1 MTTKR
6 KPALMLTALLAF
18 ALCLMLAVCVLTACN
33 DGGSGN
39 QDGSVAKP
47 FANNTPVPT
56 KLLNALF
63 YYTYTNGSNQQEDY
77 YLFALCYSDAA
88 YIDETYDNSFIHIY
102 HAQLNEDGQISG
114 VRQDFYATIHADNA
128 SAQEHFDKGID
139 YTSGPYTY
147 MMVDPESF
155 VYENAVVTVSAESGF
170 ADLLNSS
177 APLAIKDNEN
187 IGKIMGAMPSATGKG
202 VLVRFG
208 GDSHD
213 FEAAIWQY
221 ISPEYGA
228 DSRLEKW
235 SSFLYAYPG
244 ETFDAET
251 SESAD
256 SLTQSFEQSYN
267 DSTNWSCSVERTA
280 ASLEIEC
287 ATKPGVT
294 YSSYD
299 DRYTVDEFCYD
310 ADHRPAEVT
319 VPAEINGVH
328 VTFYD
333 VQLPSFVTDL
343 YLPGRDIFVVGYR
356 TIDDFRYEGDTTL
369 LTIHGDDWVYQL
381 GDGADNSALKLS
393 APTGLTFDA
402 DSMTLS
408 WDAHPSD
415 MCDGYW
421 LDIRAE
427 YPNGRGDSLAEDVS
441 ISADATSLDV
451 SQYVA
456 DVLGGIFSATLQFT
470 FYAEHVIEVSD
481 GIPTVPMPT
490 YDKKTELDSDDVT
503 ITYEYDGIE
512 FDPTDTTLDPADKT
526 MVDFSGVQIP
536 RALLNIALNTALI
549 LPQMPSEATIES
561 YLSVMSDDEINN
573 MLASN
578 SDILGSLD
586 NVSGALALGLLAIS
600 ENDLGTDAD
609 IFGAAVVFETEAAA
623 QKYAAAQNAK
633 DPAADT
639 RICITFA
646 NTVIIIAA
654 TQAIDII
661 NLTQGIIPTLNTL
674 MNTPVSG
681 DADETK
687 FIEFFYD
694 TVLHTTDLK
703 EITFGGSSSFGGLTV
718 NAIGYEDEV
727 EGESLIYQ
735 TPAVL
740 CETPE
745 IAAEFY
751 NAYVN
756 EFGMPLRLDGRF
768 VYGSFMIRQ
777 NGTDTVFEDLL

>member
-6 KPALMLTALLAF
+6 KPALMLTALLAL

-33 DGGSGN
+33 DSGSGN

-63 YYTYTNGSNQQEDY
+63 YYTYTNGSNQQAYSYALELY
-77 YLFALCYSDAA
+77 YKDAT
-88 YIDETYDNSFIHIY
+88 YIDEDHDASINVSHFQLIENVY
-102 HAQLNEDGQISG
+102 HSG
-114 VRQDFYATIHADNA
+114 ADVHATIYADNN
-128 SAQEHFDKGID
+128 SAQKHLEDGID
-139 YTSGPYTY
+139 YTSYPYTA
-147 MMVDPESF
+147 MVDPESF
-155 VYENAVVTVSAESGF
+155 VYENTVVTVSAESGF

-177 APLAIKDNEN
+177 APLAIRDNEN
-187 IGKIMGAMPSATGKG
+187 IGKIMGAMPSATGKE

-208 GDSHD
+208 GSSHN
-213 FEAAIWQY
+213 FGATISQY

-235 SSFLYAYPG
+235 SYFLYAYPG

-256 SLTQSFEQSYN
+256 SATQSFEQSYN

-294 YSSYD
+294 YYSYD
-299 DRYTVDEFCYD
+299 DWYDGYIVDEFCYD
-310 ADHRPAEVT
+310 ANHRPAEVT
-319 VPAEINGVH
+319 IPAEINGVRVILDH
-328 VTFYD
+328 

-343 YLPGRDIFVVGYR
+343 YLPGRDISVASYKK
-356 TIDDFRYEGDTTL
+356 TIDYFRYEGDTTL

-415 MCDGYW
+415 MCDGYR

-470 FYAEHVIEVSD
+470 FYAEHEIS
-481 GIPTVPMPT
+481 G
-490 YDKKTELDSDDVT
+490 YNQKTELDSDAVT

-512 FDPTDTTLDPADKT
+512 FDPTDKT

-549 LPQMPSEATIES
+549 LPQLSSEATIGS
-561 YLSVMSDDEINN
+561 NLSVMSDDEINN

-600 ENDLGTDAD
+600 ENDLGTDD
-609 IFGAAVVFETEAAA
+609 GIFGVAVVFKTEAAA

-633 DPAADT
+633 DPDADT

-646 NTVIIIAA
+646 NTVIIIAV

-687 FIEFFYD
+687 FIEFLYD

-703 EITFGGSSSFGGLTV
+703 EITFGGGSSFGELIVG
-718 NAIGYEDEV
+718 AIGYEDEV
-727 EGESLIYQ
+727 EGESLSYQ
-735 TPAVL
+735 TLALL

-777 NGTDTVFEDLL
+777 NGTNVVFEDLL

>member
-1 MTTKR
+1 
-6 KPALMLTALLAF
+6 MLTALLTL

-39 QDGSVAKP
+39 QNGGVAKP
-47 FANNTPVPT
+47 FTNNTPVPT

-77 YLFALCYSDAA
+77 YLFALCYSDTA
-88 YIDETYDNSFIHIY
+88 YIDKTYDNSFIYMY

-177 APLAIKDNEN
+177 APLAIRDNEN
-187 IGKIMGAMPSATGKG
+187 IGKIMGAMPSATGKY
-202 VLVRFG
+202 VSVYFG

-213 FEAAIWQY
+213 FGATISQY

-256 SLTQSFEQSYN
+256 STTQSFEQSYN

-294 YSSYD
+294 YRSND
-299 DRYTVDEFCYD
+299 DWYTVDEFCYD

-343 YLPGRDIFVVGYR
+343 YLPGRDISVIRYS
-356 TIDDFRYEGDTTL
+356 TIDYFRYEGDTTL
-369 LTIHGDDWVYQL
+369 LSIHGDDWVYQL

-427 YPNGRGDSLAEDVS
+427 YPDGRGDSLAEDVS

-456 DVLGGIFSATLQFT
+456 DVLGGISPATLQFT
-470 FYAEHVIEVSD
+470 FYAEHEVS
-481 GIPTVPMPT
+481 G
-490 YDKKTELDSDDVT
+490 YNQKTELDSDAVT

-512 FDPTDTTLDPADKT
+512 SDPTDKT

-549 LPQMPSEATIES
+549 LPQLSSEATIES
-561 YLSVMSDDEINN
+561 NLSVMSDDEINN
-573 MLASN
+573 VLASN
-578 SDILGSLD
+578 SDILGALD

-633 DPAADT
+633 DPNADT

-661 NLTQGIIPTLNTL
+661 NLTQGIIPTLNML

-687 FIEFFYD
+687 FIEFLYD
-694 TVLHTTDLK
+694 TALHTTDLK
-703 EITFGGSSSFGGLTV
+703 EITFGGSSSFGGLIV
-718 NAIGYEDEV
+718 NAIGYEDE
-727 EGESLIYQ
+727 SLGYQ

-768 VYGSFMIRQ
+768 VYGSFMKRQ
-777 NGTDTVFEDLL
+777 NGTNVVFEDLL

>member
-6 KPALMLTALLAF
+6 KPALMLTALLAL

-33 DGGSGN
+33 DSGSGN
-39 QDGSVAKP
+39 QDGGVAKP
-47 FANNTPVPT
+47 FTNNTPVPT

-63 YYTYTNGSNQQEDY
+63 YYTYTNGSNQQAY
-77 YLFALCYSDAA
+77 SYLLELCYSDAA
-88 YIDETYDNSFIHIY
+88 YIDETYDNSFIYIS
-102 HAQLNEDGQISG
+102 HAQLNEGGQISG
-114 VRQDFYATIHADNA
+114 VSVDFHATIHADNV

-139 YTSGPYTY
+139 YTSGPYTD
-147 MMVDPESF
+147 MVDPESF
-155 VYENAVVTVSAESGF
+155 VYENTVVTVSAESGF

-187 IGKIMGAMPSATGKG
+187 IGKIMGAMPSATGKS
-202 VLVRFG
+202 VFVRFG
-208 GDSHD
+208 GDSHS
-213 FEAAIWQY
+213 FGAAISQY

-235 SSFLYAYPG
+235 SNFLYAYPG

-294 YSSYD
+294 YSSW
-299 DRYTVDEFCYD
+299 YTVGEFCYD

-319 VPAEINGVH
+319 IPAEINGVH

-343 YLPGRDIFVVGYR
+343 YLPGRDISVVSYR

-415 MCDGYW
+415 MCDGYR

-427 YPNGRGDSLAEDVS
+427 YPDGRSDSLADDVY

-470 FYAEHVIEVSD
+470 FYAEHEVS
-481 GIPTVPMPT
+481 G
-490 YDKKTELDSDDVT
+490 YNQKTELDSDAVT

-512 FDPTDTTLDPADKT
+512 FDPADKT

-549 LPQMPSEATIES
+549 LPQLSSEATIES
-561 YLSVMSDDEINN
+561 NLLVMSDDEINN

-600 ENDLGTDAD
+600 ENDLGTDD
-609 IFGAAVVFETEAAA
+609 GIFGAAVVFETEAAA

-633 DPAADT
+633 DPDADT
-639 RICITFA
+639 RICITLA

-687 FIEFFYD
+687 FVEFFYD

-703 EITFGGSSSFGGLTV
+703 EIVFGGASLGGLIV
-718 NAIGYEDEV
+718 NAVGYEDEV
-727 EGESLIYQ
+727 EGESLSYQ
-735 TPAVL
+735 TLALL
-740 CETPE
+740 CETPGF
-745 IAAEFY
+745 AAEFY

>member
-1 MTTKR
+1 
-6 KPALMLTALLAF
+6 MLTALLAL

-47 FANNTPVPT
+47 FTNNTPVPT

-63 YYTYTNGSNQQEDY
+63 YYSYTNGSNQQEDY
-77 YLFALCYSDAA
+77 YLLELCYSDAA
-88 YIDETYDNSFIHIY
+88 YIDETYDNSFIYIS
-102 HAQLNEDGQISG
+102 HAQLNEGGQISG
-114 VRQDFYATIHADNA
+114 VSVDFHATIHADNA

-139 YTSGPYTY
+139 YTSGPYTDI
-147 MMVDPESF
+147 VDPESF
-155 VYENAVVTVSAESGF
+155 VYENTVVTVSAESGF

-187 IGKIMGAMPSATGKG
+187 IGKIMGAMPSATGKS

-213 FEAAIWQY
+213 FEAAISQY

-287 ATKPGVT
+287 TTKPGVT
-294 YSSYD
+294 YSNYD

-343 YLPGRDIFVVGYR
+343 YLPGRDISVIRYS
-356 TIDDFRYEGDTTL
+356 TIDYFRYEGDTTL

-415 MCDGYW
+415 MCDGYR

-427 YPNGRGDSLAEDVS
+427 YPDGRGDSLADDVY

-470 FYAEHVIEVSD
+470 FYAEHEVS
-481 GIPTVPMPT
+481 G
-490 YDKKTELDSDDVT
+490 YNQKTELDSDAVT

-512 FDPTDTTLDPADKT
+512 FDPTDKT

-549 LPQMPSEATIES
+549 LPQLSSEATIGS
-561 YLSVMSDDEINN
+561 NLSVMSDDGINN
-573 MLASN
+573 MLVSN

-600 ENDLGTDAD
+600 ENDLGTDD
-609 IFGAAVVFETEAAA
+609 GIFGAAVVFETKAAA

-633 DPAADT
+633 DPDADT

-703 EITFGGSSSFGGLTV
+703 EITFGGSSSFGGLIV

-727 EGESLIYQ
+727 EGESLGYQ

-740 CETPE
+740 CETPGF
-745 IAAEFY
+745 AAEFY

-777 NGTDTVFEDLL
+777 NGTNVVFEDLL

>member
-6 KPALMLTALLAF
+6 KPALMLTALLAL

-33 DGGSGN
+33 DSGSGN
-39 QDGSVAKP
+39 QDGGVAKP

-77 YLFALCYSDAA
+77 YLFASCYSDTA
-88 YIDETYDNSFIHIY
+88 YIDETYDNSFISMS
-102 HAQLNEDGQISG
+102 HAQINEDGQISG
-114 VRQDFYATIHADNA
+114 ASVDLYATIHADNA

-139 YTSGPYTY
+139 YTSGLYTA
-147 MMVDPESF
+147 MVDPESF
-155 VYENAVVTVSAESGF
+155 VYENTVVTVSAESGF

-177 APLAIKDNEN
+177 APLAIRDNEN
-187 IGKIMGAMPSATGKG
+187 IGKIMGAMPSATGKY
-202 VLVRFG
+202 VSVYFR
-208 GDSHD
+208 GDSHYFGAD
-213 FEAAIWQY
+213 IRQY

-228 DSRLEKW
+228 DSRLEKH
-235 SSFLYAYPG
+235 SLFLYAYPG
-244 ETFDAET
+244 ETFDAEM

-256 SLTQSFEQSYN
+256 SQTQSFKQMYN

-287 ATKPGVT
+287 AMKPGVT
-294 YSSYD
+294 YRSYD
-299 DRYTVDEFCYD
+299 DWYTVDEFCYD

-319 VPAEINGVH
+319 VPAEINGLGVSFH
-328 VTFYD
+328 YI
-333 VQLPSFVTDL
+333 QLPSFVTDL
-343 YLPGRDIFVVGYR
+343 YLPGRDISVVSYR

-415 MCDGYW
+415 MCDGYR

-427 YPNGRGDSLAEDVS
+427 YPDGRGDSLAWDVY

-456 DVLGGIFSATLQFT
+456 DVLGGISPATLQFT
-470 FYAEHVIEVSD
+470 FYAKHEVS
-481 GIPTVPMPT
+481 G
-490 YDKKTELDSDDVT
+490 YYQSNFDSDAVT

-512 FDPTDTTLDPADKT
+512 FDSADKT

-536 RALLNIALNTALI
+536 RALLNIALNTALR
-549 LPQMPSEATIES
+549 LPQLPSEVTIES
-561 YLSVMSDDEINN
+561 YLSVMSDDEINRE
-573 MLASN
+573 LASN
-578 SDILGSLD
+578 SDILGALD
-586 NVSGALALGLLAIS
+586 NVSGALAFGGLAIRLD
-600 ENDLGTDAD
+600 NDFGTDAD

-633 DPAADT
+633 DPTADT
-639 RICITFA
+639 RICISLA
-646 NTVIIIAA
+646 NTVIIIAV

-674 MNTPVSG
+674 MNTPVSE

-694 TVLHTTDLK
+694 TALHTTNLT
-703 EITFGGSSSFGGLTV
+703 EIAFGGGSSFGGLIV
-718 NAIGYEDEV
+718 NAVGYEDEV
-727 EGESLIYQ
+727 AGESLSYQ

-768 VYGSFMIRQ
+768 VYGSFMVRQ

>member
-1 MTTKR
+1 
-6 KPALMLTALLAF
+6 MLTALLAL
-18 ALCLMLAVCVLTACN
+18 ALCLMLAACVLTACN
-33 DGGSGN
+33 DGGGGN

-47 FANNTPVPT
+47 FTNNTPVPT

-77 YLFALCYSDAA
+77 YLFVSCYSDTA
-88 YIDETYDNSFIHIY
+88 YIDETYGNSFIYIY
-102 HAQLNEDGQISG
+102 HAQLNEDAQISG

-170 ADLLNSS
+170 TDLLNSS
-177 APLAIKDNEN
+177 APLAIRDNEN
-187 IGKIMGAMPSATGKG
+187 IGKIMGAMPSATGKYVSVYFRG
-202 VLVRFG
+202 NSHYFG
-208 GDSHD
+208 AD
-213 FEAAIWQY
+213 IWQY

-228 DSRLEKW
+228 DSRLGKW

-251 SESAD
+251 SEFAD
-256 SLTQSFEQSYN
+256 SQTQSFEQSYN

-294 YSSYD
+294 YRSNND
-299 DRYTVDEFCYD
+299 WYTVDEFCYD

-319 VPAEINGVH
+319 VPAEINGVRVSFH
-328 VTFYD
+328 YI
-333 VQLPSFVTDL
+333 QLPSFVTDL
-343 YLPGRDIFVVGYR
+343 YLPGRDISVVSYR

-381 GDGADNSALKLS
+381 GDSADNSALKLA

-408 WDAHPSD
+408 WEAHPSD

-427 YPNGRGDSLAEDVS
+427 YPDGRGDSLAEDVS

-481 GIPTVPMPT
+481 GIPTVPTPT
-490 YDKKTELDSDDVT
+490 YDKKTELDSDTVT

-549 LPQMPSEATIES
+549 LPQLSSEATIES
-561 YLSVMSDDEINN
+561 NLSVMSDDEINN

-623 QKYAAAQNAK
+623 QKYTAAQNAK
-633 DPAADT
+633 DPDADT

-654 TQAIDII
+654 TQVIDII
-661 NLTQGIIPTLNTL
+661 NPTQGIIPTLNTL

-703 EITFGGSSSFGGLTV
+703 EIVFGGGSSFGELIVG
-718 NAIGYEDEV
+718 AIGYEDEV
-727 EGESLIYQ
+727 EGESLSYQ
-735 TPAVL
+735 TLAVL
-740 CETPE
+740 CETPGF
-745 IAAEFY
+745 AAEFY

>member
-6 KPALMLTALLAF
+6 KPALMLTALLAL
-18 ALCLMLAVCVLTACN
+18 ALCLMLAVCVLTACS
-33 DGGSGN
+33 DSGSGN
-39 QDGSVAKP
+39 QDGGVAKP

-77 YLFALCYSDAA
+77 YLFALCYSDTA
-88 YIDETYDNSFIHIY
+88 YIDETYDNSFIYMY

-114 VRQDFYATIHADNA
+114 TSVDFYATIHADNA

-139 YTSGPYTY
+139 YTSHPYTY

-187 IGKIMGAMPSATGKG
+187 IGKIMGAMPSATGKYVSVYFRG
-202 VLVRFG
+202 NSHYFG
-208 GDSHD
+208 AD
-213 FEAAIWQY
+213 IRQY

-235 SSFLYAYPG
+235 SCFLFAYPG
-244 ETFDAET
+244 ETFDAEA
-251 SESAD
+251 SEFAD
-256 SLTQSFEQSYN
+256 SQTQSFEQMYN

-287 ATKPGVT
+287 ATRPGVT
-294 YSSYD
+294 YRSYD
-299 DRYTVDEFCYD
+299 DRYTVDGFCYD

-319 VPAEINGVH
+319 VPAEINGVR
-328 VTFYD
+328 VTLSTHYS

-343 YLPGRDIFVVGYR
+343 YLPGRDIYVVSYG
-356 TIDDFRYEGDTTL
+356 IDYFRYEGDTTL

-415 MCDGYW
+415 MCNGYR

-427 YPNGRGDSLAEDVS
+427 YPDGTGDSLAGYY
-441 ISADATSLDV
+441 IWANATSLDV

-456 DVLGGIFSATLQFT
+456 DVLGGISPATLQFT
-470 FYAEHVIEVSD
+470 FYAEHEVS
-481 GIPTVPMPT
+481 G
-490 YDKKTELDSDDVT
+490 YNQKTELDSDAVT

-549 LPQMPSEATIES
+549 LPQLSSEATIES
-561 YLSVMSDDEINN
+561 NLSVMSDDEINN

-633 DPAADT
+633 DPNADT

-703 EITFGGSSSFGGLTV
+703 EIVFGGSSSFGGLTV

-740 CETPE
+740 CETPGF
-745 IAAEFY
+745 AAEFY

-777 NGTDTVFEDLL
+777 NGTNVVFEDLL

>member
-6 KPALMLTALLAF
+6 KPALMLTALLAL

-63 YYTYTNGSNQQEDY
+63 YYTYTNGSNQQAY
-77 YLFALCYSDAA
+77 SYLLNLFYSDAA
-88 YIDETYDNSFIHIY
+88 YIDETYDNSFIDIY
-102 HAQLNEDGQISG
+102 HAQLNEGGQISG
-114 VRQDFYATIHADNA
+114 ASVDFYATIHADNV

-139 YTSGPYTY
+139 YTSGPYTD
-147 MMVDPESF
+147 MVDPESF
-155 VYENAVVTVSAESGF
+155 VYENTVVTVSAESDF

-213 FEAAIWQY
+213 FGATIWQH

-235 SSFLYAYPG
+235 SNFLYAYPG

-280 ASLEIEC
+280 ASLEIEY

-299 DRYTVDEFCYD
+299 DWYTVDEFCYD

-333 VQLPSFVTDL
+333 VHLPSFVTDL
-343 YLPGRDIFVVGYR
+343 YLPGRDISVVSYR

-415 MCDGYW
+415 MCDGYR
-421 LDIRAE
+421 LDIRTE
-427 YPNGRGDSLAEDVS
+427 YPDGRGDSLAEDVS

-456 DVLGGIFSATLQFT
+456 DVLGGIFPATLQFT
-470 FYAEHVIEVSD
+470 FYAEHEVS
-481 GIPTVPMPT
+481 G
-490 YDKKTELDSDDVT
+490 YNQKTELDSDAVT

-549 LPQMPSEATIES
+549 LPQLSSEATIGS

-633 DPAADT
+633 DPDADT

-661 NLTQGIIPTLNTL
+661 NPTQGIIPTLNTL

-703 EITFGGSSSFGGLTV
+703 EIVFGGSSSFGGLTV

-740 CETPE
+740 CETPGF
-745 IAAEFY
+745 AAEFY

-777 NGTDTVFEDLL
+777 NGTNVVFEDLL

>member
-6 KPALMLTALLAF
+6 KPALMLTALLAL

-33 DGGSGN
+33 DGTDITSFDRLEAEN
-39 QDGSVAKP
+39 RSPIPSEILAALYSYTMQQYESDN
-47 FANNTPVPT
+47 FPVT
-56 KLLNALF
+56 
-63 YYTYTNGSNQQEDY
+63 
-77 YLFALCYSDAA
+77 C
-88 YIDETYDNSFIHIY
+88 
-102 HAQLNEDGQISG
+102 
-114 VRQDFYATIHADNA
+114 
-128 SAQEHFDKGID
+128 ID
-139 YTSGPYTY
+139 YTKGLDPQRVLTKYPSHGAQATGYNDGFQGYFYNRTEKGLGVFGAIFNSEEEAKNY
-147 MMVDPESF
+147 FIKVGGKFELPESAGSIYSDF
-155 VYENAVVTVSAESGF
+155 TFTVQSNVILALASDIELQSFLDYDLSCLADFEKRAIDILFSLPEIEEYSVYAGIIAINENMQSLYPFEGNVLLEFIREVADNDGKGTSNMYKNDQALLLDQNVKDTVSEINNDNVYYNIDCYTEYSG
-170 ADLLNSS
+170 NWIYSRVSS
-177 APLAIKDNEN
+177 NPGIAGTLFYSPLGDPYYFIDFYYDEN
-187 IGKIMGAMPSATGKG
+187 
-202 VLVRFG
+202 
-208 GDSHD
+208 
-213 FEAAIWQY
+213 Y
-221 ISPEYGA
+221 
-228 DSRLEKW
+228 
-235 SSFLYAYPG
+235 
-244 ETFDAET
+244 
-251 SESAD
+251 
-256 SLTQSFEQSYN
+256 
-267 DSTNWSCSVERTA
+267 
-280 ASLEIEC
+280 
-287 ATKPGVT
+287 
-294 YSSYD
+294 
-299 DRYTVDEFCYD
+299 
-310 ADHRPAEVT
+310 RPTEVT
-319 VPAEINGVH
+319 IPSQINGIE
-328 VTFYD
+328 TKTIASFNG
-333 VQLPSFVTDL
+333 LPSFVTDL
-343 YLPGRDIFVVGYR
+343 YLPGRDISVVSYR

-408 WDAHPSD
+408 WEAHPSD

-427 YPNGRGDSLAEDVS
+427 YPDGRGDNLAEDVS

-470 FYAEHVIEVSD
+470 FYAEHEVS
-481 GIPTVPMPT
+481 G
-490 YDKKTELDSDDVT
+490 YNQKTELDSDAVT

-512 FDPTDTTLDPADKT
+512 FDPTDKT

-549 LPQMPSEATIES
+549 LPQLSSEATIES
-561 YLSVMSDDEINN
+561 NLRVMSDDEINN

-633 DPAADT
+633 DPDADT

-703 EITFGGSSSFGGLTV
+703 EIIFGGGASLGGLIV
-718 NAIGYEDEV
+718 NAVGYEDEV
-727 EGESLIYQ
+727 EGESLGYQ

-745 IAAEFY
+745 IAAELY
-751 NAYVN
+751 YTGITEA
-756 EFGMPLRLDGRF
+756 GMPLRLDGRF

-777 NGTDTVFEDLL
+777 NGTNVVFEDLL

>member
-6 KPALMLTALLAF
+6 KPALMLTALLAL

-39 QDGSVAKP
+39 QDGGVAKP
-47 FANNTPVPT
+47 FTNNTPVPT

-63 YYTYTNGSNQQEDY
+63 YYTYTNGSNQQAY
-77 YLFALCYSDAA
+77 FYLLELCYSDAA
-88 YIDETYDNSFIHIY
+88 YIDETYGNSFIDIY
-102 HAQLNEDGQISG
+102 HAQLNEGGQISG
-114 VRQDFYATIHADNA
+114 ASVDFYATIHADNA

-139 YTSGPYTY
+139 YTSRPYTD
-147 MMVDPESF
+147 MVDPESF
-155 VYENAVVTVSAESGF
+155 VYENTVVTVSAESGF

-187 IGKIMGAMPSATGKG
+187 IGKIMGAMPSATGKS
-202 VLVRFG
+202 VFVIFG

-213 FEAAIWQY
+213 FGATISQY

-299 DRYTVDEFCYD
+299 DWYTVDEFCYD
-310 ADHRPAEVT
+310 ADHRPTEVT
-319 VPAEINGVH
+319 VPAEINGMH

-333 VQLPSFVTDL
+333 IQLPSFVTDL
-343 YLPGRDIFVVGYR
+343 YLPGRDISVIR
-356 TIDDFRYEGDTTL
+356 NSTIDYFRYEGDTTL

-415 MCDGYW
+415 MCDGYR

-427 YPNGRGDSLAEDVS
+427 YPDGRGDSLADYVYT
-441 ISADATSLDV
+441 SADATSLDV

-456 DVLGGIFSATLQFT
+456 DVLGGISPATLQFT
-470 FYAEHVIEVSD
+470 FYAEHEISGYYQSD
-481 GIPTVPMPT
+481 F
-490 YDKKTELDSDDVT
+490 DSDAVT

-512 FDPTDTTLDPADKT
+512 FDSADKT

-536 RALLNIALNTALI
+536 RALLNIVLNTALI
-549 LPQMPSEATIES
+549 LPQLPSEATMES
-561 YLSVMSDDEINN
+561 YLRVMSDDEINRE
-573 MLASN
+573 LSLS
-578 SDILGSLD
+578 SDIFGALD
-586 NVSGALALGLLAIS
+586 NVSGALALGLLGIRNNIDYA
-600 ENDLGTDAD
+600 
-609 IFGAAVVFETEAAA
+609 IFGSAAVVFETEAAA

-633 DPAADT
+633 DPNADT
-639 RICITFA
+639 RICITLA

-694 TVLHTTDLK
+694 TALHTTDLK
-703 EITFGGSSSFGGLTV
+703 EITFGGSSSFGGLIV

-727 EGESLIYQ
+727 EGESLSYQ

-740 CETPE
+740 CETPGF
-745 IAAEFY
+745 AAEFY

>member
-1 MTTKR
+1 
-6 KPALMLTALLAF
+6 MLTALLAL

-63 YYTYTNGSNQQEDY
+63 YYTYTNGSNQQAY
-77 YLFALCYSDAA
+77 SYLLELYYSDAA
-88 YIDETYDNSFIHIY
+88 YIDETYDNSFIDIY
-102 HAQLNEDGQISG
+102 HAQYNEDGQISG
-114 VRQDFYATIHADNA
+114 ASVDFYATIHADNA

-139 YTSGPYTY
+139 YTSGPYTD
-147 MMVDPESF
+147 MVDPESF
-155 VYENAVVTVSAESGF
+155 VYENTVVTVSAESGF

-187 IGKIMGAMPSATGKG
+187 IGKIMGAMPSATGKS
-202 VLVRFG
+202 VFVRFG
-208 GDSHD
+208 GDSHS
-213 FEAAIWQY
+213 FGAAISQY

-235 SSFLYAYPG
+235 SNFLYAYPG

-256 SLTQSFEQSYN
+256 SQTQSFEQSYN

-294 YSSYD
+294 YRNYD
-299 DRYTVDEFCYD
+299 DWYTVDEFCYD

-343 YLPGRDIFVVGYR
+343 YLPGRDISVIRYS
-356 TIDDFRYEGDTTL
+356 TIDYFRYEGDTTL

-427 YPNGRGDSLAEDVS
+427 YPDGRGDSLADDVY

-470 FYAEHVIEVSD
+470 FYAEHEVS
-481 GIPTVPMPT
+481 G
-490 YDKKTELDSDDVT
+490 YNQKTELDSDAVT
-503 ITYEYDGIE
+503 ITYEYDGL
-512 FDPTDTTLDPADKT
+512 PPADKT

-549 LPQMPSEATIES
+549 LPQLSSEVTIES
-561 YLSVMSDDEINN
+561 NLSVMSDDGINN

-633 DPAADT
+633 DPNADT

-703 EITFGGSSSFGGLTV
+703 EIVFGGGASLGGLIV
-718 NAIGYEDEV
+718 NAVGYEDEV
-727 EGESLIYQ
+727 EGESLGYQ

-740 CETPE
+740 CETPGF
-745 IAAEFY
+745 AAEFY

>member
-6 KPALMLTALLAF
+6 KPALMLTALLAL

-33 DGGSGN
+33 DSGSGN
-39 QDGSVAKP
+39 QDGGVAKP

-77 YLFALCYSDAA
+77 YLFASCYSDAA
-88 YIDETYDNSFIHIY
+88 YIDETYDNSFIDIY
-102 HAQLNEDGQISG
+102 HAQLNEGGQTSG
-114 VRQDFYATIHADNA
+114 ASVDFYATIHVDNV

-139 YTSGPYTY
+139 YTSGPYTDI
-147 MMVDPESF
+147 VDPESF
-155 VYENAVVTVSAESGF
+155 VYENTVVTVSAESGF

-187 IGKIMGAMPSATGKG
+187 IGKIMGAMPSATGKS
-202 VLVRFG
+202 VFVRFG
-208 GDSHD
+208 GDSHS
-213 FEAAIWQY
+213 FGATISQY

-235 SSFLYAYPG
+235 SNFHYAYPG

-294 YSSYD
+294 YYSYD
-299 DRYTVDEFCYD
+299 DWYDGYIVDEFCYD
-310 ADHRPAEVT
+310 ANHRPAEVT
-319 VPAEINGVH
+319 IPAEINGVRVILDH
-328 VTFYD
+328 

-343 YLPGRDIFVVGYR
+343 YLPGRDISVASYKK
-356 TIDDFRYEGDTTL
+356 TIDYFRYEGDTTL
-369 LTIHGDDWVYQL
+369 LTTHGDDWVYQL

-421 LDIRAE
+421 LDIHAR
-427 YPNGRGDSLAEDVS
+427 YPDGKGDSLAWDVS

-456 DVLGGIFSATLQFT
+456 DVLGGISPATLQFT
-470 FYAEHVIEVSD
+470 FYAEHEVS
-481 GIPTVPMPT
+481 G
-490 YDKKTELDSDDVT
+490 YNQKTELDSDTVT

-512 FDPTDTTLDPADKT
+512 FDPTDKT

-549 LPQMPSEATIES
+549 LPQMPSEVRIES
-561 YLSVMSDDEINN
+561 YLCVMSDDGINN

-586 NVSGALALGLLAIS
+586 NVSGALAFGGLAIRLD
-600 ENDLGTDAD
+600 NDFGTDAD

-633 DPAADT
+633 DPDADT

-687 FIEFFYD
+687 FVEFFYD
-694 TVLHTTDLK
+694 TALHTTDLK
-703 EITFGGSSSFGGLTV
+703 EIIFGGGASLGGLIV
-718 NAIGYEDEV
+718 NAVGYEDEV
-727 EGESLIYQ
+727 EGESLGYQ

>member
-6 KPALMLTALLAF
+6 KPALMLTALLAL

-39 QDGSVAKP
+39 QDGGVAKP

-63 YYTYTNGSNQQEDY
+63 YYTYTNGSNQQAY
-77 YLFALCYSDAA
+77 SYLLELYYSDAA
-88 YIDETYDNSFIHIY
+88 YIDETYDNSFIDIY
-102 HAQLNEDGQISG
+102 HAQFNEDGQISG
-114 VRQDFYATIHADNA
+114 AGVDFYATIHADNV

-139 YTSGPYTY
+139 YTSGPYTD
-147 MMVDPESF
+147 MVDPESF

-187 IGKIMGAMPSATGKG
+187 IGKIMGAMPSATGKY
-202 VLVRFG
+202 VSVYFG

-213 FEAAIWQY
+213 FGATISQY

-256 SLTQSFEQSYN
+256 STTQSFEQSYN

-343 YLPGRDIFVVGYR
+343 YLPGRDISVVSYR

-427 YPNGRGDSLAEDVS
+427 YPDGRGDSLAEDVS

-456 DVLGGIFSATLQFT
+456 DVLGGISPATLQFT
-470 FYAEHVIEVSD
+470 FYAKHEAS
-481 GIPTVPMPT
+481 G
-490 YDKKTELDSDDVT
+490 YNQKTELDSDAVT

-512 FDPTDTTLDPADKT
+512 FDPADKT

-549 LPQMPSEATIES
+549 LPQLSSEVTIES
-561 YLSVMSDDEINN
+561 NLCVMSDDGINN

-633 DPAADT
+633 DPNADT

-694 TVLHTTDLK
+694 TALHTTDLK
-703 EITFGGSSSFGGLTV
+703 AIAFGGGASIGGLRAH
-718 NAIGYEDEV
+718 AIGYVDEV
-727 EGESLIYQ
+727 EGESLSYQ
-735 TPAVL
+735 TLALL

-745 IAAEFY
+745 IAAELY
-751 NAYVN
+751 YTGITEA
-756 EFGMPLRLDGRF
+756 GMPLRLDGRF

>member
-1 MTTKR
+1 
-6 KPALMLTALLAF
+6 
-18 ALCLMLAVCVLTACN
+18 
-33 DGGSGN
+33 
-39 QDGSVAKP
+39 
-47 FANNTPVPT
+47 
-56 KLLNALF
+56 
-63 YYTYTNGSNQQEDY
+63 
-77 YLFALCYSDAA
+77 
-88 YIDETYDNSFIHIY
+88 
-102 HAQLNEDGQISG
+102 
-114 VRQDFYATIHADNA
+114 
-128 SAQEHFDKGID
+128 
-139 YTSGPYTY
+139 
-147 MMVDPESF
+147 MVDPESF
-155 VYENAVVTVSAESGF
+155 VYENTVVTVSAESGF

-187 IGKIMGAMPSATGKG
+187 IGKIMGAMPSATGKS
-202 VLVRFG
+202 VFVRFG
-208 GDSHD
+208 GDPHS
-213 FEAAIWQY
+213 FGATISQY

-228 DSRLEKW
+228 DSRLEKH
-235 SSFLYAYPG
+235 SSFHYAYPG

-299 DRYTVDEFCYD
+299 DWYTVDEFCYD

-343 YLPGRDIFVVGYR
+343 YLPGRDISVIRYS
-356 TIDDFRYEGDTTL
+356 TIDYFRYEGDTTL

-415 MCDGYW
+415 MCDGYR

-427 YPNGRGDSLAEDVS
+427 YPDGRGDSLAEDVS

-470 FYAEHVIEVSD
+470 FYAEHEVS
-481 GIPTVPMPT
+481 G
-490 YDKKTELDSDDVT
+490 YNQKTELDSDAVT

-512 FDPTDTTLDPADKT
+512 FDPADKT

-561 YLSVMSDDEINN
+561 NLSVMSDDGINN

-578 SDILGSLD
+578 SDILGALD

-600 ENDLGTDAD
+600 ENDLGTDD
-609 IFGAAVVFETEAAA
+609 GIFGAAVVFETEAAA

-633 DPAADT
+633 DPNADT
-639 RICITFA
+639 RICITLA
-646 NTVIIIAA
+646 NTVIIIAV

-661 NLTQGIIPTLNTL
+661 NLTQGIIPTLNML

-687 FIEFFYD
+687 FVEFFYD
-694 TVLHTTDLK
+694 TALHTTDLK
-703 EITFGGSSSFGGLTV
+703 EIVFGGSSSFGGLIV

-727 EGESLIYQ
+727 EGESLSYQ

-740 CETPE
+740 CETPGF
-745 IAAEFY
+745 AAEFY

-777 NGTDTVFEDLL
+777 NGTNVVFEDLL

>member
-6 KPALMLTALLAF
+6 KPTLMLTALLAL

-39 QDGSVAKP
+39 QDGGVAKP

-77 YLFALCYSDAA
+77 YLLELYYSDAA
-88 YIDETYDNSFIHIY
+88 YIDETYDNSFIDIY
-102 HAQLNEDGQISG
+102 HAQFNEDGQISG
-114 VRQDFYATIHADNA
+114 ASVDFYATIHADNV

-139 YTSGPYTY
+139 YTSGPYTDI
-147 MMVDPESF
+147 VDPESF
-155 VYENAVVTVSAESGF
+155 VYENTVVTVSAESGF

-187 IGKIMGAMPSATGKG
+187 IGKIMGAMPSATGKS
-202 VLVRFG
+202 VFVRFG

-213 FEAAIWQY
+213 FGATISQY

-256 SLTQSFEQSYN
+256 STTQSFEQMYN

-280 ASLEIEC
+280 ASLEIEY

-343 YLPGRDIFVVGYR
+343 YLPGRDISVIRYS
-356 TIDDFRYEGDTTL
+356 TIDYFRYEGDTTL

-408 WDAHPSD
+408 WEAHPSD

-427 YPNGRGDSLAEDVS
+427 YPDGRGDSLAEDVS

-470 FYAEHVIEVSD
+470 FYAEHEVS
-481 GIPTVPMPT
+481 G
-490 YDKKTELDSDDVT
+490 YNQKTELDSDAVT

-561 YLSVMSDDEINN
+561 NLLVMSDDGINN

-586 NVSGALALGLLAIS
+586 NVSGALALGLLAIRLD
-600 ENDLGTDAD
+600 NDFGTDAD

-633 DPAADT
+633 DPDADT
-639 RICITFA
+639 RICITLA

-687 FIEFFYD
+687 FVEFFYD
-694 TVLHTTDLK
+694 TVLHTTDPK
-703 EITFGGSSSFGGLTV
+703 EIIFGGSSSFGGLIV
-718 NAIGYEDEV
+718 GAIGYEDEV

-735 TPAVL
+735 TLAVL

-777 NGTDTVFEDLL
+777 NGTNVVFEDLL

>member
-6 KPALMLTALLAF
+6 KPALLLTALLAL

-39 QDGSVAKP
+39 QDGGVAKP
-47 FANNTPVPT
+47 FTNNTPVPT

-63 YYTYTNGSNQQEDY
+63 YYTYTNNSNPNQQAYSYALELY
-77 YLFALCYSDAA
+77 YGTA
-88 YIDETYDNSFIHIY
+88 YIDEIRNINFIYIY
-102 HAQLNEDGQISG
+102 HPQLNEGGQISG
-114 VRQDFYATIHADNA
+114 ASVDFHATIHADNA

-139 YTSGPYTY
+139 YTSGPYTD
-147 MMVDPESF
+147 MVDPESF
-155 VYENAVVTVSAESGF
+155 VYENTVVTVSAESGF

-187 IGKIMGAMPSATGKG
+187 IGKIMGAMPSATGKY
-202 VLVRFG
+202 VSVYFG

-213 FEAAIWQY
+213 FGATISQY

-256 SLTQSFEQSYN
+256 STTQSFEQSYN

-299 DRYTVDEFCYD
+299 DWYTVDEFCYD

-319 VPAEINGVH
+319 VPAEINGLRVS
-328 VTFYD
+328 FDY

-343 YLPGRDIFVVGYR
+343 YLPGRDISVIRYS
-356 TIDDFRYEGDTTL
+356 TIDYFRYEGDTTL

-408 WDAHPSD
+408 WEAHPSD

-427 YPNGRGDSLAEDVS
+427 YPDGRGDSLAEDVY

-456 DVLGGIFSATLQFT
+456 DVLGGISPATLQFT
-470 FYAEHVIEVSD
+470 FYAEHEVS
-481 GIPTVPMPT
+481 G
-490 YDKKTELDSDDVT
+490 YNQKTELDSDTVT

-512 FDPTDTTLDPADKT
+512 FDPTDKT

-549 LPQMPSEATIES
+549 LPQMPSEVRIES
-561 YLSVMSDDEINN
+561 YLCVMSDDGINN

-586 NVSGALALGLLAIS
+586 NVSGALAFGGLAIRLD
-600 ENDLGTDAD
+600 NDFGTDAD

-633 DPAADT
+633 DPNADT
-639 RICITFA
+639 RICITLA
-646 NTVIIIAA
+646 NTVIIIAV

-674 MNTPVSG
+674 MNTPVSE

-687 FIEFFYD
+687 FVEFFYD

-703 EITFGGSSSFGGLTV
+703 EITFGGSSSFGGLIV

-727 EGESLIYQ
+727 EGESLSYQ

-740 CETPE
+740 CETPGF
-745 IAAEFY
+745 AAEFY

-777 NGTDTVFEDLL
+777 NGTNVVYEDLL

>member
-6 KPALMLTALLAF
+6 KPALMLTALLAL

-33 DGGSGN
+33 DSGSGN

-63 YYTYTNGSNQQEDY
+63 YYTYTNGSNQQAYSYALELY
-77 YLFALCYSDAA
+77 YKDAT
-88 YIDETYDNSFIHIY
+88 YIDEDHDASINVSHFQLIENVY
-102 HAQLNEDGQISG
+102 HSG
-114 VRQDFYATIHADNA
+114 ADVHATIYADNN
-128 SAQEHFDKGID
+128 SAQKHLEDGID
-139 YTSGPYTY
+139 YTSYPYTA
-147 MMVDPESF
+147 MVDPESF
-155 VYENAVVTVSAESGF
+155 VYENTVVTVSAESGF

-177 APLAIKDNEN
+177 APLAIRDNEN
-187 IGKIMGAMPSATGKG
+187 IGKIMGAMPSATGKE

-208 GDSHD
+208 GSSHN
-213 FEAAIWQY
+213 FGATISQY

-235 SSFLYAYPG
+235 SYFLYAYPG

-256 SLTQSFEQSYN
+256 SATQSFEQSYN

-294 YSSYD
+294 YSSND
-299 DRYTVDEFCYD
+299 DWYTVDEFCYD

-319 VPAEINGVH
+319 VPAEINGVRVSFH
-328 VTFYD
+328 YI
-333 VQLPSFVTDL
+333 QLPSFVTDL
-343 YLPGRDIFVVGYR
+343 YLPGRDISVVSYR

-415 MCDGYW
+415 MCDGYR

-441 ISADATSLDV
+441 ISANATSLDV

-456 DVLGGIFSATLQFT
+456 DVLGGISPATLQFT
-470 FYAEHVIEVSD
+470 FYAEHEVS
-481 GIPTVPMPT
+481 G
-490 YDKKTELDSDDVT
+490 YNQKTELDSDAVT

-512 FDPTDTTLDPADKT
+512 SDPTDKT

-549 LPQMPSEATIES
+549 LPQLSSEATIES
-561 YLSVMSDDEINN
+561 NLSVMSDDEINN

-600 ENDLGTDAD
+600 ENDLGTDD
-609 IFGAAVVFETEAAA
+609 GIFGAAVVFETEAAA

-633 DPAADT
+633 DPNADT
-639 RICITFA
+639 RICITLA

-687 FIEFFYD
+687 FVEFFYD

-703 EITFGGSSSFGGLTV
+703 EITFGGGASLGGLIV

-735 TPAVL
+735 TLALL

-745 IAAEFY
+745 IAAELY
-751 NAYVN
+751 YTGITEA
-756 EFGMPLRLDGRF
+756 GMPLRLDGRF

>member
-6 KPALMLTALLAF
+6 KPALMLTALLAL

-39 QDGSVAKP
+39 QDGGVAKP

-63 YYTYTNGSNQQEDY
+63 YYSYTNGSNQQAY
-77 YLFALCYSDAA
+77 SYLLELYYSDAA
-88 YIDETYDNSFIHIY
+88 YIDETYDNSFIDIY
-102 HAQLNEDGQISG
+102 HAQFNEDGQISG
-114 VRQDFYATIHADNA
+114 VSVDFYATIHADNV

-139 YTSGPYTY
+139 YTSGPYTDI
-147 MMVDPESF
+147 VDPESF
-155 VYENAVVTVSAESGF
+155 VYENTVVTVSAESGF

-187 IGKIMGAMPSATGKG
+187 IGKIMGAMPSATGKS
-202 VLVRFG
+202 VFVRFG
-208 GDSHD
+208 GDLHS
-213 FEAAIWQY
+213 FGATISQY

-235 SSFLYAYPG
+235 SSFHYAYPG

-280 ASLEIEC
+280 ASLEIEY

-427 YPNGRGDSLAEDVS
+427 YPDGRGDSLAEDVY

-456 DVLGGIFSATLQFT
+456 DVLGDISPATLQFT
-470 FYAEHVIEVSD
+470 FYAEHEVS
-481 GIPTVPMPT
+481 G
-490 YDKKTELDSDDVT
+490 YNQKTELDSDAVT

-512 FDPTDTTLDPADKT
+512 FDPADKT

-549 LPQMPSEATIES
+549 LPQLSSEATIES
-561 YLSVMSDDEINN
+561 NLLVMSDDEINN

-600 ENDLGTDAD
+600 ENDLGTDD
-609 IFGAAVVFETEAAA
+609 GIFGAAVVFETEAAA

-633 DPAADT
+633 DPNADT

-646 NTVIIIAA
+646 NTVIIIAV

-674 MNTPVSG
+674 MNTPVSE

-687 FIEFFYD
+687 FVEFFYD

-703 EITFGGSSSFGGLTV
+703 EIVFGGSSSFGGLTV

-727 EGESLIYQ
+727 EGESLSYQ
-735 TPAVL
+735 TLAVL

-745 IAAEFY
+745 IAAELY
-751 NAYVN
+751 YTGITEAGV
-756 EFGMPLRLDGRF
+756 PLRLDGRF

-777 NGTDTVFEDLL
+777 NGTNVVYEDLL

>member
-6 KPALMLTALLAF
+6 KPALMLTALLAL

-33 DGGSGN
+33 DSGSGN
-39 QDGSVAKP
+39 QDGGVAKP
-47 FANNTPVPT
+47 FTNNTPVPT

-63 YYTYTNGSNQQEDY
+63 YYTYTNGSNQQAYSYALELY
-77 YLFALCYSDAA
+77 YKDAT
-88 YIDETYDNSFIHIY
+88 YIDETYDNGSICIS
-102 HAQLNEDGQISG
+102 HAQLNEDGQTIGLS
-114 VRQDFYATIHADNA
+114 VDFYATIHADNA

-139 YTSGPYTY
+139 YTSHPYTDI
-147 MMVDPESF
+147 VDPESF
-155 VYENAVVTVSAESGF
+155 VYENTVVTVSAESGF

-177 APLAIKDNEN
+177 APLAIRDNEN
-187 IGKIMGAMPSATGKG
+187 IGKIMGAMPSATGKE

-208 GDSHD
+208 GSSHN
-213 FEAAIWQY
+213 FGATIWQS

-235 SSFLYAYPG
+235 SCFLFAYPG

-256 SLTQSFEQSYN
+256 SQTQSFEQSYN

-287 ATKPGVT
+287 ATRPGVT
-294 YSSYD
+294 YCSYD
-299 DRYTVDEFCYD
+299 DRYTVDGFCYD

-319 VPAEINGVH
+319 VPAEINGVR
-328 VTFYD
+328 VTLSTHYS

-343 YLPGRDIFVVGYR
+343 YLPGRDIYVVSYG
-356 TIDDFRYEGDTTL
+356 IDYFRYEGDTTL

-415 MCDGYW
+415 MCNGYR

-427 YPNGRGDSLAEDVS
+427 YPDGTGDSLAGYY
-441 ISADATSLDV
+441 IWANATSLDV

-456 DVLGGIFSATLQFT
+456 DVLGGISPATLQFT
-470 FYAEHVIEVSD
+470 FYAEHEVS
-481 GIPTVPMPT
+481 G
-490 YDKKTELDSDDVT
+490 YNQKTELDSDAVT

-512 FDPTDTTLDPADKT
+512 FDPTDTSLDPADKT

-536 RALLNIALNTALI
+536 RALLNITLNTALI
-549 LPQMPSEATIES
+549 LPQLPSEVTIES
-561 YLSVMSDDEINN
+561 NLRVMSDDEINRE
-573 MLASN
+573 LSSN
-578 SDILGSLD
+578 SDILGALD
-586 NVSGALALGLLAIS
+586 NVSGALAFGGLAIRLD
-600 ENDLGTDAD
+600 NDFGTDAD

-633 DPAADT
+633 DPTADT

-674 MNTPVSG
+674 INTPVSE

-694 TVLHTTDLK
+694 TALHTTDLK
-703 EITFGGSSSFGGLTV
+703 AIAFGGGASIGGLRAH
-718 NAIGYEDEV
+718 AIGYVDEV
-727 EGESLIYQ
+727 EGESLSYQ
-735 TPAVL
+735 TLALL

-745 IAAEFY
+745 IAAELY
-751 NAYVN
+751 YTGITEA
-756 EFGMPLRLDGRF
+756 GMPLRLDGRF

>member
-1 MTTKR
+1 
-6 KPALMLTALLAF
+6 MLTALLAL

-33 DGGSGN
+33 DGGSSN
-39 QDGSVAKP
+39 QDGGVAKP

-63 YYTYTNGSNQQEDY
+63 YYTYTNGSNQQAY
-77 YLFALCYSDAA
+77 SYLLELYYSDAA
-88 YIDETYDNSFIHIY
+88 YIDETYDNSFIDIY
-102 HAQLNEDGQISG
+102 HAQFNEDGQISG
-114 VRQDFYATIHADNA
+114 ASVDFYATIHADNV

-139 YTSGPYTY
+139 YTSRPYTD
-147 MMVDPESF
+147 MVDPESF
-155 VYENAVVTVSAESGF
+155 VYENTVVTVSAESGF

-177 APLAIKDNEN
+177 APLAIRDNEN
-187 IGKIMGAMPSATGKG
+187 IGKVIGAMPSATGKY
-202 VLVRFG
+202 VSVYFG

-213 FEAAIWQY
+213 FGATISQY

-256 SLTQSFEQSYN
+256 SATQSFEQSYN

-299 DRYTVDEFCYD
+299 DWYTVDEFCYD

-319 VPAEINGVH
+319 VPAEINGLRVS
-328 VTFYD
+328 FDY

-343 YLPGRDIFVVGYR
+343 YLPGRDISVIR
-356 TIDDFRYEGDTTL
+356 NSTIDYFRYEGDTTL

-415 MCDGYW
+415 MCDGYR

-427 YPNGRGDSLAEDVS
+427 YPDGSGDSLADDVY

-456 DVLGGIFSATLQFT
+456 DVLGGISPATLQFT

-481 GIPTVPMPT
+481 GIPTVPTPT
-490 YDKKTELDSDDVT
+490 YDKKTELDSDTVT

-512 FDPTDTTLDPADKT
+512 FGPADKT
-526 MVDFSGVQIP
+526 MVDFSGVQVP

-549 LPQMPSEATIES
+549 LPQLSSEATIGS
-561 YLSVMSDDEINN
+561 YLCVMSDDEINN

-600 ENDLGTDAD
+600 ENDLGTDD
-609 IFGAAVVFETEAAA
+609 GIFGAAVVFETEAAA

-633 DPAADT
+633 DPDADT
-639 RICITFA
+639 RICITLA

-661 NLTQGIIPTLNTL
+661 NPTQGIIPTLNTL

-687 FIEFFYD
+687 FIEFLYD

-703 EITFGGSSSFGGLTV
+703 EITFGGGASLGGLTV

-727 EGESLIYQ
+727 EGESLSYQ
-735 TPAVL
+735 TFALL
-740 CETPE
+740 CETPGF
-745 IAAEFY
+745 AAEFY

>member
-6 KPALMLTALLAF
+6 KPALMLTALLAL

-33 DGGSGN
+33 DSGSGN

-63 YYTYTNGSNQQEDY
+63 YYTYTNGSNQQAYSYALELY
-77 YLFALCYSDAA
+77 YKDAT
-88 YIDETYDNSFIHIY
+88 YIDEDHDASINVSHFQLIENVY
-102 HAQLNEDGQISG
+102 HSG
-114 VRQDFYATIHADNA
+114 ADVHATIYADNN
-128 SAQEHFDKGID
+128 SAQKHLEDGID
-139 YTSGPYTY
+139 YTSYPYTA
-147 MMVDPESF
+147 MVDPESF
-155 VYENAVVTVSAESGF
+155 VYENTVVTVSAESGF

-177 APLAIKDNEN
+177 APLAIRDNEN
-187 IGKIMGAMPSATGKG
+187 IGKIMGAMPSATGKE

-208 GDSHD
+208 GSSHN
-213 FEAAIWQY
+213 FGATISQY

-235 SSFLYAYPG
+235 SYFLYAYPG

-256 SLTQSFEQSYN
+256 SATQSFEQSYN

-294 YSSYD
+294 YSSND
-299 DRYTVDEFCYD
+299 DWYTVDEFCYD

-319 VPAEINGVH
+319 VPAEINGVRVSFH
-328 VTFYD
+328 YI
-333 VQLPSFVTDL
+333 QLPSFVTDL
-343 YLPGRDIFVVGYR
+343 YLPGRDISVVSYR

-415 MCDGYW
+415 MCDGYR

-441 ISADATSLDV
+441 ISANATSLDV

-456 DVLGGIFSATLQFT
+456 DVLGGISPATLQFT
-470 FYAEHVIEVSD
+470 FYAEHEVS
-481 GIPTVPMPT
+481 G
-490 YDKKTELDSDDVT
+490 YNQKTELDSDAVT

-512 FDPTDTTLDPADKT
+512 SDPTDKT

-549 LPQMPSEATIES
+549 LPQLSSEATIES
-561 YLSVMSDDEINN
+561 NLSVMSDDEINN
-573 MLASN
+573 MFASN

-600 ENDLGTDAD
+600 ENDLGTDD
-609 IFGAAVVFETEAAA
+609 GIFGAAVVFETEAAA

-633 DPAADT
+633 DPNADT
-639 RICITFA
+639 RICITLA

-687 FIEFFYD
+687 FVEFFYD

-703 EITFGGSSSFGGLTV
+703 EITFGGGASLGGLIV

-735 TPAVL
+735 TLALL

-745 IAAEFY
+745 IAAELY
-751 NAYVN
+751 YTGITEA
-756 EFGMPLRLDGRF
+756 GMPLRLDGRF

>member
-1 MTTKR
+1 
-6 KPALMLTALLAF
+6 
-18 ALCLMLAVCVLTACN
+18 
-33 DGGSGN
+33 
-39 QDGSVAKP
+39 
-47 FANNTPVPT
+47 
-56 KLLNALF
+56 
-63 YYTYTNGSNQQEDY
+63 
-77 YLFALCYSDAA
+77 
-88 YIDETYDNSFIHIY
+88 
-102 HAQLNEDGQISG
+102 
-114 VRQDFYATIHADNA
+114 
-128 SAQEHFDKGID
+128 
-139 YTSGPYTY
+139 
-147 MMVDPESF
+147 
-155 VYENAVVTVSAESGF
+155 
-170 ADLLNSS
+170 
-177 APLAIKDNEN
+177 
-187 IGKIMGAMPSATGKG
+187 MGAMPSATGKY
-202 VLVRFG
+202 VSVYFG

-213 FEAAIWQY
+213 FVATISQS

-228 DSRLEKW
+228 DSRLDKW
-235 SSFLYAYPG
+235 SHFLFAYPG

-251 SESAD
+251 SEYAD
-256 SLTQSFEQSYN
+256 SLTQSFKQIYN

-280 ASLEIEC
+280 SSLEIEC
-287 ATKPGVT
+287 AMKPGVT
-294 YSSYD
+294 YRSYD
-299 DRYTVDEFCYD
+299 DEYYLVDEFCYD

-343 YLPGRDIFVVGYR
+343 YLPGRDISVVSYR

-402 DSMTLS
+402 DSMALS

-427 YPNGRGDSLAEDVS
+427 YPDGRGDSLAEDVS

-470 FYAEHVIEVSD
+470 FYAEHEVS
-481 GIPTVPMPT
+481 G
-490 YDKKTELDSDDVT
+490 YNQKTELDSDAVT
-503 ITYEYDGIE
+503 ITYEYDGIK
-512 FDPTDTTLDPADKT
+512 FDPTDKT

-549 LPQMPSEATIES
+549 LPQLSSEATIES
-561 YLSVMSDDEINN
+561 NLLVMSDDEINN

-586 NVSGALALGLLAIS
+586 NVSGALALGGLAIRLD
-600 ENDLGTDAD
+600 NDFGTDAD

-633 DPAADT
+633 DPDADT
-639 RICITFA
+639 RICITLA

-681 DADETK
+681 NADETK
-687 FIEFFYD
+687 FVEFFYD
-694 TVLHTTDLK
+694 TALHTTDLK
-703 EITFGGSSSFGGLTV
+703 EITFGGSSSFGGLVV

-727 EGESLIYQ
+727 EGESLSYQ

-740 CETPE
+740 CETPGF
-745 IAAEFY
+745 AAEFY

-777 NGTDTVFEDLL
+777 NGTNVVYEDLL

>member
-6 KPALMLTALLAF
+6 KPALMLTALLAL

-63 YYTYTNGSNQQEDY
+63 YYTYTNGSNQQAY
-77 YLFALCYSDAA
+77 SYLLDLYYSDAA
-88 YIDETYDNSFIHIY
+88 YIDETYDNSFIDIY
-102 HAQLNEDGQISG
+102 HAQFNEDGQISG
-114 VRQDFYATIHADNA
+114 VSVDFHATIHADNA

-139 YTSGPYTY
+139 YTSGPYTDI
-147 MMVDPESF
+147 VDPESF
-155 VYENAVVTVSAESGF
+155 VYENTVVTVSAESGF

-256 SLTQSFEQSYN
+256 SQTQSFEQSYN

-294 YSSYD
+294 YRSYD
-299 DRYTVDEFCYD
+299 DWYTVDEFCYD

-319 VPAEINGVH
+319 VPAEINGVR

-343 YLPGRDIFVVGYR
+343 YLPGRDISVIRYS
-356 TIDDFRYEGDTTL
+356 TIDYFRYEGDTTL

-427 YPNGRGDSLAEDVS
+427 YPDGRGDSLAEDVS

-456 DVLGGIFSATLQFT
+456 DVLGGISPATLHFT
-470 FYAEHVIEVSD
+470 FYAEHEVS
-481 GIPTVPMPT
+481 G
-490 YDKKTELDSDDVT
+490 YNQKTELDSDAVT

-512 FDPTDTTLDPADKT
+512 FDPTDKT

-549 LPQMPSEATIES
+549 LPQLSSEATIES
-561 YLSVMSDDEINN
+561 NLSVMSDDEINN
-573 MLASN
+573 VLASN

-633 DPAADT
+633 DPNADT
-639 RICITFA
+639 RICITLA

-694 TVLHTTDLK
+694 TVLHTTDPK
-703 EITFGGSSSFGGLTV
+703 EIIFGGSSSFGGLIV
-718 NAIGYEDEV
+718 GAIGYEDEV
-727 EGESLIYQ
+727 EGESLSYQ
-735 TPAVL
+735 TLAVL
-740 CETPE
+740 CETPGF
-745 IAAEFY
+745 AAEFY

-777 NGTDTVFEDLL
+777 NGTNVVFEDLL

>member
-6 KPALMLTALLAF
+6 KPTLMLTALLAL

-47 FANNTPVPT
+47 FTNNTPVPT

-63 YYTYTNGSNQQEDY
+63 YYSYTNGSNQQEDY
-77 YLFALCYSDAA
+77 YLLELCYSDAA
-88 YIDETYDNSFIHIY
+88 YIDETYDNSFIYIS
-102 HAQLNEDGQISG
+102 HAQLNEGGQISG
-114 VRQDFYATIHADNA
+114 VSVDFHATIHADNA

-139 YTSGPYTY
+139 YTSGPYTDI
-147 MMVDPESF
+147 VDPESF
-155 VYENAVVTVSAESGF
+155 VYENTVVTVSAESGF

-187 IGKIMGAMPSATGKG
+187 IGKIMGAMPSATGKS

-213 FEAAIWQY
+213 FEAAISQY

-287 ATKPGVT
+287 TTKPGVT
-294 YSSYD
+294 YSNYD

-343 YLPGRDIFVVGYR
+343 YLPGRDISVIRYS
-356 TIDDFRYEGDTTL
+356 TIDYFRYEGDTTL

-415 MCDGYW
+415 MCDGYR

-427 YPNGRGDSLAEDVS
+427 YPDGRGDSLADDVY

-470 FYAEHVIEVSD
+470 FYAEHEVS
-481 GIPTVPMPT
+481 G
-490 YDKKTELDSDDVT
+490 YNQKTELDSDAVT

-512 FDPTDTTLDPADKT
+512 FDPTDKT

-549 LPQMPSEATIES
+549 LPQLSSEATIGS
-561 YLSVMSDDEINN
+561 NLSVMSDDGINN
-573 MLASN
+573 MLVSN

-600 ENDLGTDAD
+600 ENDLGTDD
-609 IFGAAVVFETEAAA
+609 GIFGAAVVFETKAAA

-633 DPAADT
+633 DPDADT

-703 EITFGGSSSFGGLTV
+703 EITFGGSSSFGGLIV

-727 EGESLIYQ
+727 EGESLGYQ

-740 CETPE
+740 CETPGF
-745 IAAEFY
+745 AAEFY

-777 NGTDTVFEDLL
+777 NGTNVVFEDLL

>member
-6 KPALMLTALLAF
+6 KPALMLTALLAL

-63 YYTYTNGSNQQEDY
+63 YYTYTNGSNQQAY
-77 YLFALCYSDAA
+77 SYLLELYYSDAA
-88 YIDETYDNSFIHIY
+88 YIDETYDNSFIDIY
-102 HAQLNEDGQISG
+102 HAQFNEDGQISG
-114 VRQDFYATIHADNA
+114 ASVDFYATIHADNV

-139 YTSGPYTY
+139 YTSGPYTDI
-147 MMVDPESF
+147 VDPESF
-155 VYENAVVTVSAESGF
+155 VYENTVVTVSAESGF

-187 IGKIMGAMPSATGKG
+187 IGKIMGAMPSATGKS
-202 VLVRFG
+202 VFVIFG

-213 FEAAIWQY
+213 FGATISQY

-256 SLTQSFEQSYN
+256 STTQSFEQMYN

-280 ASLEIEC
+280 ASLEIEY

-343 YLPGRDIFVVGYR
+343 YLPGRDISVIRYS

-408 WDAHPSD
+408 WEAHPSD
-415 MCDGYW
+415 MCDGYR

-427 YPNGRGDSLAEDVS
+427 YPDGRGDSLAEDVS

-456 DVLGGIFSATLQFT
+456 DVLGGIFPATLQFT
-470 FYAEHVIEVSD
+470 FYAEHEVS
-481 GIPTVPMPT
+481 G
-490 YDKKTELDSDDVT
+490 YNQKTELDSDTVT

-512 FDPTDTTLDPADKT
+512 FDPTDKT

-561 YLSVMSDDEINN
+561 NLLVMSDDEINN

-586 NVSGALALGLLAIS
+586 NVSGALAFGGLAIRLD
-600 ENDLGTDAD
+600 NDFGTDAD

-633 DPAADT
+633 DPDADT
-639 RICITFA
+639 RICITLT

-661 NLTQGIIPTLNTL
+661 INLTHGIIPTLNTL

-694 TVLHTTDLK
+694 TALHTTDLK
-703 EITFGGSSSFGGLTV
+703 EITFGGSSSFGGLIV

-727 EGESLIYQ
+727 EGESLGYQ

-777 NGTDTVFEDLL
+777 NGTNVVFEDLL

>member
-6 KPALMLTALLAF
+6 KPALMLTALLAL

-33 DGGSGN
+33 DSGSGN

-63 YYTYTNGSNQQEDY
+63 YYTYTNGSNQQAY
-77 YLFALCYSDAA
+77 SYLLELYYSDAA
-88 YIDETYDNSFIHIY
+88 YIDETYDNSFIYISHT
-102 HAQLNEDGQISG
+102 QFNEGGQISG
-114 VRQDFYATIHADNA
+114 ASVDFYATIHADNA

-139 YTSGPYTY
+139 YTSGPYTD
-147 MMVDPESF
+147 MVDPESF
-155 VYENAVVTVSAESGF
+155 VYENTVVTVSAESGF

-187 IGKIMGAMPSATGKG
+187 IGKIMGAMPSATGKS
-202 VLVRFG
+202 VFVRFG

-213 FEAAIWQY
+213 FGATISQY

-287 ATKPGVT
+287 ATRPGVT
-294 YSSYD
+294 YYSYD

-319 VPAEINGVH
+319 VPAEINGLRVS
-328 VTFYD
+328 FDY

-343 YLPGRDIFVVGYR
+343 YLPGRDISVIRYS
-356 TIDDFRYEGDTTL
+356 TIDYFRYEGDTTL

-427 YPNGRGDSLAEDVS
+427 YPDSTGDSLAEDVS

-456 DVLGGIFSATLQFT
+456 DVLGGIFSTTLQFT
-470 FYAEHVIEVSD
+470 FYAEHEVS
-481 GIPTVPMPT
+481 G
-490 YDKKTELDSDDVT
+490 YNQKTELDSDAVT

-549 LPQMPSEATIES
+549 LPQLSSEATIES
-561 YLSVMSDDEINN
+561 NLLVMSDDEINN

-578 SDILGSLD
+578 SDTLGSLD
-586 NVSGALALGLLAIS
+586 NVSGALAFGGLAIRLD
-600 ENDLGTDAD
+600 NDFGTDAD

-633 DPAADT
+633 DPNADT
-639 RICITFA
+639 RICITLA
-646 NTVIIIAA
+646 NTVIIIAV

-674 MNTPVSG
+674 MNTPVSE

-687 FIEFFYD
+687 FVEFFYD

-703 EITFGGSSSFGGLTV
+703 EIVFGGSSSFGGLTV

-735 TPAVL
+735 TLALL

-745 IAAEFY
+745 IAAELY
-751 NAYVN
+751 YTGITEA
-756 EFGMPLRLDGRF
+756 GMPLRLDGRF

>member
-6 KPALMLTALLAF
+6 KPTLMLTALLAL

-33 DGGSGN
+33 DSGSGN
-39 QDGSVAKP
+39 QDGGVAKP
-47 FANNTPVPT
+47 FTNNTPVPT

-63 YYTYTNGSNQQEDY
+63 YYTYTNGSNQQAY
-77 YLFALCYSDAA
+77 SYLLELYYSDAA
-88 YIDETYDNSFIHIY
+88 YIDETYDNSFIDIY
-102 HAQLNEDGQISG
+102 HAQFNEDGQISG
-114 VRQDFYATIHADNA
+114 AGVDFYATIHADNV

-139 YTSGPYTY
+139 YTSGPYTD
-147 MMVDPESF
+147 MVDPESF

-187 IGKIMGAMPSATGKG
+187 IGKIMGAMPSATGKY
-202 VLVRFG
+202 VSVYFG

-213 FEAAIWQY
+213 FGATISQY

-228 DSRLEKW
+228 DSRLGKW

-256 SLTQSFEQSYN
+256 STTQSFEQSYN

-299 DRYTVDEFCYD
+299 DWYTVDEFCYD

-319 VPAEINGVH
+319 VPAEINGLRVS
-328 VTFYD
+328 FDY

-343 YLPGRDIFVVGYR
+343 YLPGRDISVIRYS
-356 TIDDFRYEGDTTL
+356 TIDYFRYEGDTTL

-408 WDAHPSD
+408 WEAHPSD

-427 YPNGRGDSLAEDVS
+427 YPDGRGDSLAEDVY

-456 DVLGGIFSATLQFT
+456 DVLGGISPATLQFT
-470 FYAEHVIEVSD
+470 FYAEHEVS
-481 GIPTVPMPT
+481 G
-490 YDKKTELDSDDVT
+490 YNQKTELDSDTVT

-512 FDPTDTTLDPADKT
+512 FGPADKT

-549 LPQMPSEATIES
+549 LPQLSSEATIES
-561 YLSVMSDDEINN
+561 NLSVMSDDEINN

-633 DPAADT
+633 DPNADT

-703 EITFGGSSSFGGLTV
+703 EIVFGGSSSFGELIEG
-718 NAIGYEDEV
+718 AIGYEDEI

-735 TPAVL
+735 TLALL

-745 IAAEFY
+745 IAAELY
-751 NAYVN
+751 YTGITEAGV
-756 EFGMPLRLDGRF
+756 PLRLDGRF

-777 NGTDTVFEDLL
+777 NGTNVVFEDLL

>member
-6 KPALMLTALLAF
+6 KPALMLTALLAL
-18 ALCLMLAVCVLTACN
+18 ALCLMLAACVLTACN
-33 DGGSGN
+33 DGGGGN

-47 FANNTPVPT
+47 FTNNTPVPT

-77 YLFALCYSDAA
+77 YLFVSCYSDTA
-88 YIDETYDNSFIHIY
+88 YIDETYGNSFIYIY
-102 HAQLNEDGQISG
+102 HAQLNEDAQISG

-170 ADLLNSS
+170 TDLLNSS
-177 APLAIKDNEN
+177 APLAIRDNEN
-187 IGKIMGAMPSATGKG
+187 IGKIMGAMPSATGKYVSVYFRG
-202 VLVRFG
+202 NSHYFG
-208 GDSHD
+208 AD
-213 FEAAIWQY
+213 IWQY

-228 DSRLEKW
+228 DSRLGKW

-251 SESAD
+251 SEFAD
-256 SLTQSFEQSYN
+256 SQTQSFEQSYN

-294 YSSYD
+294 YRSNND
-299 DRYTVDEFCYD
+299 WYTVDEFCYD

-319 VPAEINGVH
+319 VPAEINGVRVSFH
-328 VTFYD
+328 YI
-333 VQLPSFVTDL
+333 QLPSFVTDL
-343 YLPGRDIFVVGYR
+343 YLPGRDISVVSYR

-381 GDGADNSALKLS
+381 GDSADNSALKLA

-415 MCDGYW
+415 MCDGYR

-427 YPNGRGDSLAEDVS
+427 YPDGRSDSLADDVY

-470 FYAEHVIEVSD
+470 FYAEHEVS
-481 GIPTVPMPT
+481 G
-490 YDKKTELDSDDVT
+490 YNQKTELDSDAVT

-512 FDPTDTTLDPADKT
+512 FDPADKT

-549 LPQMPSEATIES
+549 LPQLSSEATIGS
-561 YLSVMSDDEINN
+561 NLCVMSDDEINN

-600 ENDLGTDAD
+600 ENDLGTDD
-609 IFGAAVVFETEAAA
+609 GIFGAAVVFETEAAA

-633 DPAADT
+633 DPDADT

-694 TVLHTTDLK
+694 TALHTTDLK
-703 EITFGGSSSFGGLTV
+703 HIYLNNGASIGGLGV
-718 NAIGYEDEV
+718 SAIGYEDKVGRE
-727 EGESLIYQ
+727 YQ
-735 TPAVL
+735 TFALL

-745 IAAEFY
+745 IAAELY
-751 NAYVN
+751 YTGITEA
-756 EFGMPLRLDGRF
+756 GMPLRLDGRF

-777 NGTDTVFEDLL
+777 NGTNVVFEDLL

>member
-6 KPALMLTALLAF
+6 KPALMLTALLAL

-39 QDGSVAKP
+39 QDGGVAKP

-63 YYTYTNGSNQQEDY
+63 YYTYTNGSNQQAY
-77 YLFALCYSDAA
+77 SYLLELCYSDAT
-88 YIDETYDNSFIHIY
+88 YIDETYDNSFIYIS
-102 HAQLNEDGQISG
+102 HAQLNEGGQISG
-114 VRQDFYATIHADNA
+114 VSVDFHATIHADNV

-139 YTSGPYTY
+139 YTSGPYTD
-147 MMVDPESF
+147 MVDPESF
-155 VYENAVVTVSAESGF
+155 VYENTVVTVSAESGF

-187 IGKIMGAMPSATGKG
+187 IGKIMGAMPSATGKS

-228 DSRLEKW
+228 DSRLEKH

-299 DRYTVDEFCYD
+299 DRYTVNEFCYD

-333 VQLPSFVTDL
+333 VHLPSFVTDL
-343 YLPGRDIFVVGYR
+343 YLPGRDISVVSYR

-408 WDAHPSD
+408 WEAHPSD

-427 YPNGRGDSLAEDVS
+427 YPDGRGDNLAEDVS

-470 FYAEHVIEVSD
+470 FYAEHEVS
-481 GIPTVPMPT
+481 G
-490 YDKKTELDSDDVT
+490 YNQKTELDSDAVT

-512 FDPTDTTLDPADKT
+512 FDPTDKT

-549 LPQMPSEATIES
+549 LPQLSSEATIGS
-561 YLSVMSDDEINN
+561 NLCVMSDDEINN

-633 DPAADT
+633 DPNADT
-639 RICITFA
+639 RICITLA

-703 EITFGGSSSFGGLTV
+703 EITFGGGASLGGLIEG
-718 NAIGYEDEV
+718 AIGYEDEV
-727 EGESLIYQ
+727 EGESLSYQ
-735 TPAVL
+735 TLAVL

>member
-6 KPALMLTALLAF
+6 KPALMLTALLAL

-33 DGGSGN
+33 DGGGGN

-47 FANNTPVPT
+47 FTNNTPVPT

-77 YLFALCYSDAA
+77 YLFVSCYSDTA
-88 YIDETYDNSFIHIY
+88 YIDETYGNSFIYIY
-102 HAQLNEDGQISG
+102 HAQLNEDAQISG

-170 ADLLNSS
+170 TDLLNSS
-177 APLAIKDNEN
+177 APLAIRDNEN
-187 IGKIMGAMPSATGKG
+187 IGKIMGAMPSATGKYVSVYFRG
-202 VLVRFG
+202 NSHYFG
-208 GDSHD
+208 AD
-213 FEAAIWQY
+213 IWQY

-228 DSRLEKW
+228 DSRLGKW

-251 SESAD
+251 SEFAD
-256 SLTQSFEQSYN
+256 SQTQSFEQSYN

-294 YSSYD
+294 YRSNND
-299 DRYTVDEFCYD
+299 WYTVDEFCYD

-319 VPAEINGVH
+319 VPAEINGVRVSFH
-328 VTFYD
+328 YI
-333 VQLPSFVTDL
+333 QLPSFVTDL
-343 YLPGRDIFVVGYR
+343 YLPGRDISVVSYR

-381 GDGADNSALKLS
+381 GDSADNSALKLA

-415 MCDGYW
+415 MCDGYR

-427 YPNGRGDSLAEDVS
+427 YPDGRGDSLAWDVY

-456 DVLGGIFSATLQFT
+456 DVLGGISPATLQFT
-470 FYAEHVIEVSD
+470 FYAEHEISGYYHSD
-481 GIPTVPMPT
+481 F
-490 YDKKTELDSDDVT
+490 DSDTVT

-512 FDPTDTTLDPADKT
+512 FDSADKT

-536 RALLNIALNTALI
+536 RALLNIALNTALR
-549 LPQMPSEATIES
+549 LPQLSSEATMGS
-561 YLSVMSDDEINN
+561 YLRVMSDDEINN
-573 MLASN
+573 MFASS
-578 SDILGSLD
+578 SDIFGSLD
-586 NVSGALALGLLAIS
+586 NVSGGEALGTLAIS
-600 ENDLGTDAD
+600 ENDLGTDD
-609 IFGAAVVFETEAAA
+609 GISGAAVVFATEAQAKA
-623 QKYAAAQNAK
+623 YAAAQNAK
-633 DPAADT
+633 DPTADT
-639 RICITFA
+639 RICITLA
-646 NTVIIIAA
+646 NTVIIIAV

-674 MNTPVSG
+674 INTPVSE

-687 FIEFFYD
+687 FVEFFYD

-703 EITFGGSSSFGGLTV
+703 QILFGGGASLGGLIV
-718 NAIGYEDEV
+718 NAVGYEDEV
-727 EGESLIYQ
+727 AGESLSYQ
-735 TPAVL
+735 TLAVL
-740 CETPE
+740 CETPGF
-745 IAAEFY
+745 AAEFY
-751 NAYVN
+751 NAYVT
-756 EFGMPLRLDGRF
+756 EGGMPLRLDGRF

>member
-6 KPALMLTALLAF
+6 KPALMLTALLAL

-39 QDGSVAKP
+39 QDGGVAKP
-47 FANNTPVPT
+47 FTNNTPVPT

-63 YYTYTNGSNQQEDY
+63 YYTYTNGSNQQAY
-77 YLFALCYSDAA
+77 FYLLELCYSDAA
-88 YIDETYDNSFIHIY
+88 YIDETYGNSFIDIY
-102 HAQLNEDGQISG
+102 HAQLNEGGQISG
-114 VRQDFYATIHADNA
+114 ASVDFYATIHADNA

-139 YTSGPYTY
+139 YTSRPYTD
-147 MMVDPESF
+147 MVDPESF
-155 VYENAVVTVSAESGF
+155 VYENTVVTVSAESGF

-177 APLAIKDNEN
+177 APLAIRDNEN
-187 IGKIMGAMPSATGKG
+187 IGKIMGAMPSATGKE

-228 DSRLEKW
+228 DSRLEKH
-235 SSFLYAYPG
+235 SSFRYAYPG

-267 DSTNWSCSVERTA
+267 DSTNWSCSVERTT

-343 YLPGRDIFVVGYR
+343 YLPGRDISVIRYS

-408 WDAHPSD
+408 WEAHPSD

-427 YPNGRGDSLAEDVS
+427 YPDGTGDSLAEDVS
-441 ISADATSLDV
+441 ISADATSRDV

-456 DVLGGIFSATLQFT
+456 DVLGGISPATLQFT
-470 FYAEHVIEVSD
+470 FYAEHEISGYYHSD
-481 GIPTVPMPT
+481 F
-490 YDKKTELDSDDVT
+490 DSDTVT

-512 FDPTDTTLDPADKT
+512 FDSADKT

-536 RALLNIALNTALI
+536 RALLNIALNTALR
-549 LPQMPSEATIES
+549 LPQLSSEATMGS
-561 YLSVMSDDEINN
+561 YLRVMSDDEINN
-573 MLASN
+573 MFASS
-578 SDILGSLD
+578 SDIFGSLD
-586 NVSGALALGLLAIS
+586 NVSGGEALGTLAIS
-600 ENDLGTDAD
+600 ENDLGTDD
-609 IFGAAVVFETEAAA
+609 GISGAAVVFATEAQAKA
-623 QKYAAAQNAK
+623 YAAAQNAK
-633 DPAADT
+633 DPTADT
-639 RICITFA
+639 RICITLA
-646 NTVIIIAA
+646 NTVIIIAV

-674 MNTPVSG
+674 INTPVSE

-687 FIEFFYD
+687 FVEFFYD

-703 EITFGGSSSFGGLTV
+703 QILFGGGASLGGLIV
-718 NAIGYEDEV
+718 NAVGYEDEV
-727 EGESLIYQ
+727 AGESLSYQ
-735 TPAVL
+735 TLAVL
-740 CETPE
+740 CETPGF
-745 IAAEFY
+745 AAEFY
-751 NAYVN
+751 NAYVT
-756 EFGMPLRLDGRF
+756 EGGMPLRLDGRF

>member
-6 KPALMLTALLAF
+6 KPALMLTALLAL

-39 QDGSVAKP
+39 QDGGVAKP
-47 FANNTPVPT
+47 FTNNTPVPT

-63 YYTYTNGSNQQEDY
+63 YYTYTNGSNQQAY
-77 YLFALCYSDAA
+77 SYLLELYYSDAA
-88 YIDETYDNSFIHIY
+88 YIDETYDNSFIDIY

-114 VRQDFYATIHADNA
+114 LSADFYATIHADNV

-139 YTSGPYTY
+139 YTSGPYTD
-147 MMVDPESF
+147 MVDPESF
-155 VYENAVVTVSAESGF
+155 VYENTVVTVSAESGF

-187 IGKIMGAMPSATGKG
+187 IGKIMGAMPSATGKS
-202 VLVRFG
+202 VFVIFG

-213 FEAAIWQY
+213 FGATISQY

-256 SLTQSFEQSYN
+256 STTQSFEQMYN

-299 DRYTVDEFCYD
+299 DWYTVDEFCYD

-343 YLPGRDIFVVGYR
+343 YLPGRDISVVSYR

-427 YPNGRGDSLAEDVS
+427 YPDGRGDSLADDVS

-470 FYAEHVIEVSD
+470 FYAEHEVS
-481 GIPTVPMPT
+481 G
-490 YDKKTELDSDDVT
+490 YNQKTELDSDAVT

-512 FDPTDTTLDPADKT
+512 FDPTDKT

-549 LPQMPSEATIES
+549 LPQLSSEVTIES
-561 YLSVMSDDEINN
+561 NLLVMSDDGINN
-573 MLASN
+573 VLASN

-633 DPAADT
+633 DPNADT

-687 FIEFFYD
+687 FIEFLYD

-703 EITFGGSSSFGGLTV
+703 EIVFGGSSSFGELIEG
-718 NAIGYEDEV
+718 AIGYEDEI

-735 TPAVL
+735 TLALL

-745 IAAEFY
+745 IAAELY
-751 NAYVN
+751 YTGITEA
-756 EFGMPLRLDGRF
+756 GMPLRLDGRF

-777 NGTDTVFEDLL
+777 NGTNVVYEDLL

>member
-1 MTTKR
+1 MRTKR
-6 KPALMLTALLAF
+6 KPALMLTALLAL

-63 YYTYTNGSNQQEDY
+63 YYTYTNGSNQQAY
-77 YLFALCYSDAA
+77 SYLLELCYSDAA
-88 YIDETYDNSFIHIY
+88 YIDETYDNSFIFISHV
-102 HAQLNEDGQISG
+102 QLNEDGQISG
-114 VRQDFYATIHADNA
+114 ARQDFYATIHADNA

-139 YTSGPYTY
+139 YTSGPYTDI
-147 MMVDPESF
+147 VDPESF
-155 VYENAVVTVSAESGF
+155 VYENTVVTVSAESGF

-177 APLAIKDNEN
+177 APLAIRDNEN
-187 IGKIMGAMPSATGKG
+187 IGKIMGAMPSATGKS
-202 VLVRFG
+202 VFVRFG

-213 FEAAIWQY
+213 FGATISQY

-299 DRYTVDEFCYD
+299 DEYTVDEFCYD

-343 YLPGRDIFVVGYR
+343 YLPGRDISVVSYR

-427 YPNGRGDSLAEDVS
+427 YPDGRGDSLAEDVS

-456 DVLGGIFSATLQFT
+456 DVLGGISPATLQFT
-470 FYAEHVIEVSD
+470 FYAKHEAS
-481 GIPTVPMPT
+481 G
-490 YDKKTELDSDDVT
+490 YNQKTELDSDAVT

-512 FDPTDTTLDPADKT
+512 FDPADKT

-549 LPQMPSEATIES
+549 LPQLSSEVTIES
-561 YLSVMSDDEINN
+561 NLCVMSDDGINN

-600 ENDLGTDAD
+600 ENDLGTDD
-609 IFGAAVVFETEAAA
+609 GIFGAAVVFETEAAA

-633 DPAADT
+633 DPNADT
-639 RICITFA
+639 RICITLT

-687 FIEFFYD
+687 FVEFFYD
-694 TVLHTTDLK
+694 TVLHTTDPK
-703 EITFGGSSSFGGLTV
+703 EIIFGGSSSFGGLIV
-718 NAIGYEDEV
+718 GAIGYEDEV

-735 TPAVL
+735 TLALL

-745 IAAEFY
+745 IAAELY
-751 NAYVN
+751 YTGITEAGV
-756 EFGMPLRLDGRF
+756 PLRLDGRF

-777 NGTDTVFEDLL
+777 NGTNVVFEDLL